1 MLTLEDQKIQSLSN
15 CLSTTAYR
23 LADASLH
30 LLLLKSQWSSSNGRR
45 LIFERSCVRIPAPYT
60 GWTFL
65 NKKELRGYGFQHK
78 HSTPSTST
86 CGQQDKSFFKFF
98 FSGFS
103 RPSLLGPDC
112 FSTLSFQSRPKPS
125 AQTIFLRTL
134 SLKWLPSNQ
143 CAQIGRNFASFGY
156 ILKVF
161 GHFLQDYLIFG
172 QSLNQL
178 WHFYAIGQIVIVV
191 NGQIL
196 NNIIAIWSHC
206 FQRSGLF
213 IESHPTPTESK
224 VLSYGKCSICY
235 VLQMGFTN

>member
-103 RPSLLGPDC
+103 RPISPRSRLFFNFVISVTSKAFCSNNLLADSLTQVAAFQPVCPDWAKIRK
-112 FSTLSFQSRPKPS
+112 L
-125 AQTIFLRTL
+125 
-134 SLKWLPSNQ
+134 WL
-143 CAQIGRNFASFGY
+143 Y
-156 ILKVF
+156 LKVF
-161 GHFLQDYLIFG
+161 GHFCRVYLIFG
-172 QSLNQL
+172 QRLNQL